1 MKDIVRHFGRRILQR
16 VGLRRPMR
24 GRVPS
29 RGYTTS
35 LNQIR
40 FVDQLGDEDLAEL
53 NELLDWKS
61 FVADRHGRR
70 FGNVAWAGKRQ
81 EPQVIPDPRI
91 VLLHEQID
99 LADKHVLEIGCF
111 EGNHTLG
118 LARFAKRVTA
128 VDGRIANVVKT
139 IVRCAMFGVYPT
151 VFKCDV
157 EARPLD
163 VDALQA
169 DVVHHVGVLYHLVD
183 PVRHLRELGQL
194 ARVGVMLDTH
204 FAVDDDA
211 TDIYEVDGREYPY
224 KRYREFGLADPFSGM
239 HEHSKWLRLDDILT
253 LLAEAG
259 LSDVRL
265 LRTRNER
272 YGPRATLIAAR
283 VAPGGATSANG
294 SSAERRAI

>member
-1 MKDIVRHFGRRILQR
+1 MKEVVRHFGRRVLQR
-16 VGLRRPMR
+16 VGLSRPMR

-29 RGYTTS
+29 RGHTTN

-40 FVDQLGDEDLAEL
+40 FVDQLSDDDLAEL

-70 FGNVAWAGKRQ
+70 FGNIAWAGKRE

-91 VLLHEQID
+91 VLLHEQLD
-99 LADKHVLEIGCF
+99 LANTHVLEIGCF

-128 VDGRIANVVKT
+128 VDGRMANVVKT

-163 VDALQA
+163 VAALQA
-169 DVVHHVGVLYHLVD
+169 DVVHHVGVLYHLRD
-183 PVRHLRELGQL
+183 PVRHLHDLGQI
-194 ARVGVMLDTH
+194 AQRGVLLDTTYAH
-204 FAVDDDA
+204 DHEA
-211 TDIYEVDGREYPY
+211 TETYTVDGKEYRY

-239 HEHSKWLRLDDILT
+239 HEHSKWMRLDDILL

-259 LSDVRL
+259 LSDVKT
-265 LRTRNER
+265 LRTKEER
-272 YGPRATLIAAR
+272 YGPRATIIAAR
-283 VAPGGATSANG
+283 
-294 SSAERRAI
+294 R

>member
-1 MKDIVRHFGRRILQR
+1 MKEVVRHVGRWVLQR
-16 VGLRRPMR
+16 VGLSRPRRA
-24 GRVPS
+24 RVPS
-29 RGYTTS
+29 RGYTTD

-40 FVDQLGDEDLAEL
+40 FVDPLSDDDLAEL

-70 FGNVAWAGKRQ
+70 FGNAAWAGKRE

-91 VLLHEQID
+91 VLLHEQLD
-99 LADKHVLEIGCF
+99 LTNKHVLEIGCF

-163 VDALQA
+163 VAALQA
-169 DVVHHVGVLYHLVD
+169 DVVHHVGVLYHLRD
-183 PVRHLRELGQL
+183 PVRHLHDLGHIAQ
-194 ARVGVMLDTH
+194 RGVLLDTTYAH
-204 FAVDDDA
+204 DHEA
-211 TDIYEVDGREYPY
+211 TETYTVDGKEYRY

-239 HEHSKWLRLDDILT
+239 HEHSKWMRLDDILA

-259 LSDVRL
+259 LSDVKT
-265 LRTRNER
+265 LRTKDER
-272 YGPRATLIAAR
+272 YGPRASIIAAR
-283 VAPGGATSANG
+283 
-294 SSAERRAI
+294 R

>member
-1 MKDIVRHFGRRILQR
+1 MKDIVRHFGRWVLQHVALSR
-16 VGLRRPMR
+16 PRRA
-24 GRVPS
+24 RVPS
-29 RGYTTS
+29 RGYTTD

-40 FVDQLGDEDLAEL
+40 FVDPLSDDDLAEL

-70 FGNVAWAGKRQ
+70 FGNAAWAGKRE

-91 VLLHEQID
+91 VLLHEQLD
-99 LADKHVLEIGCF
+99 LTNKHVLEIGCF

-151 VFKCDV
+151 AFKCDV

-169 DVVHHVGVLYHLVD
+169 DVVHHVGVLYHLRD
-183 PVRHLRELGQL
+183 PVRHLRDLGRITRRGL
-194 ARVGVMLDTH
+194 LLDTTY
-204 FAVDDDA
+204 ARDDE
-211 TDIYEVDGREYPY
+211 TREVYTVDGTEYRY
-224 KRYREFGLADPFSGM
+224 KPYREFGLADPFSGM
-239 HEHSKWLRLDDILT
+239 YEQSKWMRLDDILM
-253 LLAEAG
+253 LLAEVG
-259 LSDVRL
+259 LSDVKT
-265 LRTRNER
+265 LRTKNER
-272 YGPRATLIAAR
+272 YGPRATIIAAR
-283 VAPGGATSANG
+283 G
-294 SSAERRAI
+294 